1 MVALLIIV
9 MHHHD
14 ASYPKMT
21 PKRPQ
26 RIRSAGE
33 LPAPVDWIRRSV
45 GELPAPV
52 DRIETIVVLSGM
64 YSGCISSFCCSR
76 IVSDVCG
83 TIDGRGGGLT
93 MTPKRPQRIRSVGE
107 LPAPV
112 DWIRRSVGELPAPVD
127 RTNTIVVLS
136 AMYSGCISSFCCSRK
151 VSSGRNLAHH
161 IAKSEMEYRRGRR
174 WDRSDD
180 RWVASLPV
188 SFREVWV
195 QVASNCRSDCRDTS
209 TGFFA
214 MGHVLSREVLCTWPF
229 CLR

>member
-1 MVALLIIV
+1 MI
-9 MHHHD
+9 
-14 ASYPKMT
+14 

-26 RIRSAGE
+26 RIRSVGE

-52 DRIETIVVLSGM
+52 DRIETIVVLSAM

-127 RTNTIVVLS
+127 RINTIVVLS
-136 AMYSGCISSFCCSRK
+136 AMHSGCISSFCCSRI
-151 VSSGRNLAHH
+151 VSDVCGTIDGRSGGLTDVGWVTRVWGLKRSGA
-161 IAKSEMEYRRGRR
+161 EEYPRIR
-174 WDRSDD
+174 
-180 RWVASLPV
+180 V
-188 SFREVWV
+188 
-195 QVASNCRSDCRDTS
+195 
-209 TGFFA
+209 
-214 MGHVLSREVLCTWPF
+214 
-229 CLR
+229 